1 VYSLGLVL
9 YELVTGERPY
19 DLSDTTI
26 YEALRIIREEPPR
39 PPSRFEPACRGDL
52 ETVLLHA
59 LEKDADHR
67 YAAVSE
73 LAQDLRRWIAREPI
87 AARPPSTAH
96 RLRLFASRNPLAA
109 SALVAAVLALVA
121 GAGVATAFGLREARA
136 HAESD
141 RQARIAVEV
150 NDFLNEDV
158 LGAVD
163 PYQSANPDLRV
174 REALDRAADKIGGRT
189 FSEPLVEAGI
199 RASIGRGYLSL
210 GLPTPALAHLDPAGT
225 IIRRERGDDHL
236 ESLHARQNVARARL
250 LAGDV
255 GAADEEAQA
264 LRADYERL
272 GEAVAGNGTDLAR
285 LLGLQ
290 AEIAR
295 RRGDA
300 RSALGL
306 YEAAHLRHVAALGV
320 DHILSIAFECSL
332 AECLREIGRL
342 EDSESMQRDALERS
356 RRTLGDDHPRTVVS
370 LANLA
375 LVRQDRGAL
384 EEARTLLEEAVSTGV
399 RVQGARH
406 EATLTDRRN
415 LALVLKQLGRNDEA
429 AREIELAIDGF
440 RESLGER
447 HALTLGALLV
457 HGQVAMQTGRF
468 EAAEQ
473 TLLEVTEIG
482 REVLGNGHPLV
493 LEAALNLARLLA
505 HTDRRGNAID
515 LLREELDAAD
525 DPAADAPPGE
535 RVLALRNEYGKLLL
549 DAGRPEEAEPILARV
564 VRDLR
569 ATLGTHMGTAVSL
582 RMHAKSLEA
591 LKRTE
596 EARRSYEG
604 SRAILVE
611 LLGADH
617 TFVRRIDQ
625 DLSVLGKS
633 KDAGTGR

>member
-1 VYSLGLVL
+1 
-9 YELVTGERPY
+9 
-19 DLSDTTI
+19 
-26 YEALRIIREEPPR
+26 
-39 PPSRFEPACRGDL
+39 
-52 ETVLLHA
+52 
-59 LEKDADHR
+59 
-67 YAAVSE
+67 
-73 LAQDLRRWIAREPI
+73 
-87 AARPPSTAH
+87 
-96 RLRLFASRNPLAA
+96 
-109 SALVAAVLALVA
+109 
-121 GAGVATAFGLREARA
+121 
-136 HAESD
+136 
-141 RQARIAVEV
+141 
-150 NDFLNEDV
+150 
-158 LGAVD
+158 
-163 PYQSANPDLRV
+163 
-174 REALDRAADKIGGRT
+174 
-189 FSEPLVEAGI
+189 
-199 RASIGRGYLSL
+199 
-210 GLPTPALAHLDPAGT
+210 
-225 IIRRERGDDHL
+225 
-236 ESLHARQNVARARL
+236 
-250 LAGDV
+250 
-255 GAADEEAQA
+255 
-264 LRADYERL
+264 
-272 GEAVAGNGTDLAR
+272 
-285 LLGLQ
+285 
-290 AEIAR
+290 
-295 RRGDA
+295 
-300 RSALGL
+300 
-306 YEAAHLRHVAALGV
+306 
-320 DHILSIAFECSL
+320 
-332 AECLREIGRL
+332 
-342 EDSESMQRDALERS
+342 
-356 RRTLGDDHPRTVVS
+356 
-370 LANLA
+370 LA

-415 LALVLKQLGRNDEA
+415 LALVLKQLGRDDEA
-429 AREIELAIDGF
+429 ANEIELAIDGF

-468 EAAEQ
+468 EEAEQ